1 MQGAEIK
8 KKVQSDIFFELCNVR
23 LEQWKVAFCTG
34 QNSCWYCAM
43 WGWYSQNW
51 LCNGT
56 KMMFVVI
63 QYEAGPIKSK
73 IKVKTMGNLWIIVYK
88 NPFAPSNIF
97 DLRDFAPLYF
107 HHKQRI
113 QPGNYLLCRLHVLLL
128 VENWTAQEATNFCA
142 SLYNENYWEEVQVVH
157 FHAFI
162 DNFMI
167 NIFKLICGYWLWVYS
182 CMWLILT
189 HSLLEILPKN
199 AFWS

>member
-1 MQGAEIK
+1 
-8 KKVQSDIFFELCNVR
+8 
-23 LEQWKVAFCTG
+23 
-34 QNSCWYCAM
+34 
-43 WGWYSQNW
+43 
-51 LCNGT
+51 
-56 KMMFVVI
+56 
-63 QYEAGPIKSK
+63 
-73 IKVKTMGNLWIIVYK
+73 MGNLWIIVEK

-97 DLRDFAPLYF
+97 DLRDFTPLYF

-167 NIFKLICGYWLWVYS
+167 NIYKLICGYWLWVHVQLYV
-182 CMWLILT
+182 T
-189 HSLLEILPKN
+189 HFKRKDYGELLEIYEILQSVSKQVLERAGHIKKGPLGCI
-199 AFWS
+199 ATVT